1 MKVEK
6 VEFDALSRIIGHLNA
21 ISVGVKQAIKPERIT
36 TEYPRERRKLPD
48 NFRGLILFEK
58 DRCIS
63 CFRCAFICPANAIQ
77 MELYDNYYPSID
89 YSKCIFCHFCV
100 DSCPT
105 TALKQTKIH
114 DVAFTDLDEMVVH
127 TDEMINPPELLR
139 EDKITVEYKING
151 KLVLER
157 KREVEDLI
165 VDVIPV
171 KRIEYHSA
179 CINPQNCLGDALCAL
194 ICPTNAITVVEEEGR
209 RIMKIDT
216 AKCTGCSL
224 CVRECPTKTL
234 GLVRRE
240 G

>member
-6 VEFDALSRIIGHLNA
+6 AEIDPISRIIGHINA

-36 TEYPRERRKLPD
+36 VEYPRERRKLPD

-89 YSKCIFCHFCV
+89 YSKCILCHFCV

-114 DVAFTDLDEMVVH
+114 DVAFRDLDEMVVH
-127 TDEMINPPELLR
+127 TDEMINPPELVR
-139 EDKITVEYKING
+139 EDKITVEYKIDRE
-151 KLVLER
+151 LILER
-157 KREVEDLI
+157 RKEVENLI
-165 VDVIPV
+165 VDVEPV
-171 KRIEYHSA
+171 ERIGYHSA
-179 CINPQNCLGDALCAL
+179 CVNPQNCIGCALCARV
-194 ICPTNAITVVEEEGR
+194 CPANAISVKTEDEKRVLS
-209 RIMKIDT
+209 IDVD
-216 AKCTGCSL
+216 KCTGCGL

-234 GLVRRE
+234 SLVE
-240 G
+240 VL